1 MIMAKHRMRVCVE
14 YKDDGS
20 PIVKQI
26 CANSELEMADKV
38 VKTILQSERSGEF
51 VKETAPIPK
60 PKAPTFKAYTE
71 DWHATYKAQRIKL
84 TTDGYYR
91 TLLDRHLYPAWENT
105 PINEITT
112 KTIQTYLNGKK
123 DMAAKSL
130 QEMLIFM
137 RAILESARKDGII
150 QSNPADDKRIVVP
163 STKKTVREALPLED
177 IREIILSLH
186 KLEPLDAC
194 YMALLLFT
202 GMRRGEVLGLK
213 WKDVDFEKNTIHV
226 ERNVV
231 FPKGSNNPVVGT
243 PKTESGTRYIPI
255 APELREYLKPQDAE
269 DFVIGGSEPI
279 TLSVHRRMMER
290 IGRRIDLH
298 GASPHIF
305 RHSYATMLNDAGV
318 PIKTIQGIIGH
329 ADLQTTAN
337 RYIHGREEKKQEA
350 VLSVSRLLAI

>member
-1 MIMAKHRMRVCVE
+1 MIMAKHRIRVCVG
-14 YKDDGS
+14 YKEDGS
-20 PIVKQI
+20 PIIRQL
-26 CANSELEMADKV
+26 CANSELEMADKA
-38 VKTILQSERSGEF
+38 VKAILQSERRSEF
-51 VKETAPIPK
+51 VKDAEPIQK
-60 PKAPTFKAYTE
+60 PTAPTFKAYTE
-71 DWHATYKAQRIKL
+71 DWYATYKAERIKL

-91 TLLDRHLYPAWENT
+91 ILLERHLYPVWGNT

-112 KTIQTYLNGKK
+112 KSIQTYLNGKK

-150 QSNPADDKRIVVP
+150 ESNPADDKRIVVP
-163 STKKTVREALPLED
+163 SSKKTVREALPLED
-177 IREIILSLH
+177 IRSIAHSLH
-186 KLEPLDAC
+186 RLEPLEAC

-213 WKDVDFEKNTIHV
+213 WKDVDFEKNTIHIV
-226 ERNVV
+226 RNVV
-231 FPKGSNNPVVGT
+231 FPRGINDPVVGT
-243 PKTESGTRYIPI
+243 PKTDSGTRYVPI
-255 APELREYLKPQDAE
+255 APELRAYLEPQDAE
-269 DFVIGGSEPI
+269 DFIIGGMKPL
-279 TLSVHRRMMER
+279 TLCAYRRMMER
-290 IGRRIDLH
+290 IGRKIDLH
-298 GASPHIF
+298 GASAHVF